1 MNSAICSPI
10 SCCYSEYIFYGKY
23 MYSWSWY
30 LWKKKKHFFLNNVNW
45 YFLLSIYAK
54 SAALK
59 EAIED
64 LEWPGSS
71 IKITLEP
78 DPPSVS
84 LRAEGHGDLQVCIV
98 FNSNDQML
106 VALKFKLTMYTF
118 CFSDRLH
125 VLCEFW
131 TLGGISVWSLSFFQ
145 VFYFSFLKN
154 YYFCVSCHFL
164 ASNFICYYYACC

>member
-1 MNSAICSPI
+1 MLLSILNIYI
-10 SCCYSEYIFYGKY
+10 YIFYGKY

-106 VALKFKLTMYTF
+106 VALKFKLIIYTF
-118 CFSDRLH
+118 VFQIDFMYYVNSELLVAFQCDH
-125 VLCEFW
+125 QA
-131 TLGGISVWSLSFFQ
+131 SFK
-145 VFYFSFLKN
+145 YSIFL
-154 YYFCVSCHFL
+154 F
-164 ASNFICYYYACC
+164 

>member
-1 MNSAICSPI
+1 MMLTDILIIIN
-10 SCCYSEYIFYGKY
+10 
-23 MYSWSWY
+23 
-30 LWKKKKHFFLNNVNW
+30 LH
-45 YFLLSIYAK
+45 
-54 SAALK
+54 
-59 EAIED
+59 
-64 LEWPGSS
+64 
-71 IKITLEP
+71 
-78 DPPSVS
+78 
-84 LRAEGHGDLQVCIV
+84 QVCSSKGSYWGSWMAWIKHPDYSRARASFCYIKKIRDQQVQHLFYLILKPEPPDYSTPSLYCVV